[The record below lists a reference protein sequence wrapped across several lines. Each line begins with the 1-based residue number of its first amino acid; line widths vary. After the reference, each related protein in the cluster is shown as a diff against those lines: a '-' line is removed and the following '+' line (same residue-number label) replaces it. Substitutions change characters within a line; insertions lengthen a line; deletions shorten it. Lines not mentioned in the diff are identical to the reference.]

1 MAAPT
6 ATGAPGNPWQPGEEC
21 PHGQT
26 SSSHLLGAQPVSA
39 GRRQRSSPTPTSPC
53 FQLPSCWCSHSLSP
67 QGFSQCLGFPCAVCL
82 CADPTLLPTPLAEAW
97 ARAWCHPLAE
107 QRCCQGPTTVGL
119 WSCSDPGRAGWQQAE
134 GGQDLHSFASTSN
147 RDVETTT
154 SDAWQEKKRELNAE
168 FHPPLILFSKFMEK
182 SCSFS
187 QGNSASLTDWHCLC
201 CNWVLKKQSSLQ
213 KNVSASTRNNRKSK
227 WA

>member
-1 MAAPT
+1 MS
-6 ATGAPGNPWQPGEEC
+6 PWPNLFK
-21 PHGQT
+21 
-26 SSSHLLGAQPVSA
+26 SSLRGPASFCRQETEVISHPNLSLLPASLLLVFPLFV
-39 GRRQRSSPTPTSPC
+39 
-53 FQLPSCWCSHSLSP
+53 LPR
-67 QGFSQCLGFPCAVCL
+67 FSQCLGFPCAVCL
-82 CADPTLLPTPLAEAW
+82 CADPTLLPTPLVEAW
-97 ARAWCHPLAE
+97 ACAWCHPLAE

-187 QGNSASLTDWHCLC
+187 HGNSASLTDWHCLC
-201 CNWVLKKQSSLQ
+201 
-213 KNVSASTRNNRKSK
+213 
-227 WA
+227 